1 MTDNSRNDR
10 RPDRGRPDRGRPGD
24 ERASAPKPEAEAP
37 QEDRIAKVIARAG
50 IASRRDAEAM
60 IAEGRVTLNG
70 AVLDSPAVNVT
81 DKDRITVDGD
91 PLPARERTRLWLFH
105 KPRGLVTTAR
115 DPEGRPTVF
124 ESLPEDLPRVV
135 AIGRLDINTEGL
147 LLLTNDGGLA
157 KVIAHPDTGWMRR
170 YRVRAHGDVTQ
181 AELDKLKAGITLEG
195 MDYGPVEAT
204 LDRVQGDN
212 VWITLGLREGKNR
225 EVKKILEHLGLAVN
239 RLIRLSFGPF
249 QLGELESGL
258 VEEVRTKVLK
268 EQLGTKL
275 AGEAGVDFESPVR
288 EPIAPFG
295 SEIRKAKGE
304 RPPRRDDRR
313 DRDDRPHR
321 GGSGERPQRGG
332 ERDFKSRDRDGG
344 PRSGASRGG
353 QGSDE
358 RPRLGGRPERRPAVW
373 RDGGEDRPRHKT
385 PRRGEDPRA
394 ARAAAGERPRERVG
408 AIRAPAGGKVLVER
422 LVSQPKPEGE
432 RPLRHR
438 RDERRPAPGGDDRP
452 RRPKP
457 PRDPGDRPPR
467 RDREGFGD
475 RPPRPPREGPSERPR
490 GGFRSGTAR
499 DDRAGGSF
507 RDDPRKG
514 SGGFKG
520 PGGFK
525 GDRPGG
531 PKREGG
537 AGRGASGGS
546 RPPGGSRPSGG
557 KRPFGGA
564 KGPPRRPRP

>member
-1 MTDNSRNDR
+1 M
-10 RPDRGRPDRGRPGD
+10 
-24 ERASAPKPEAEAP
+24 
-37 QEDRIAKVIARAG
+37 
-50 IASRRDAEAM
+50 
-60 IAEGRVTLNG
+60 
-70 AVLDSPAVNVT
+70 
-81 DKDRITVDGD
+81 
-91 PLPARERTRLWLFH
+91 
-105 KPRGLVTTAR
+105 
-115 DPEGRPTVF
+115 F

-295 SEIRKAKGE
+295 SEIRKARASARRGATTGAIATIARIAADRRAPAARRRARFHE
-304 RPPRRDDRR
+304 PRPRRRSPKRCIARR
-313 DRDDRPHR
+313 PT
-321 GGSGERPQRGG
+321 ERRAPAR
-332 ERDFKSRDRDGG
+332 
-344 PRSGASRGG
+344 
-353 QGSDE
+353 
-358 RPRLGGRPERRPAVW
+358 RRPA
-373 RDGGEDRPRHKT
+373 
-385 PRRGEDPRA
+385 
-394 ARAAAGERPRERVG
+394 
-408 AIRAPAGGKVLVER
+408 RAPADGLARRRRGQAAAQDAAARRGSPRRPRRRRRASARAGRRDQAPAGRKVLVER

-438 RDERRPAPGGDDRP
+438 RRRAPPGARRRRSPAPPEAAARSWRPAAAPGP
-452 RRPKP
+452 RR
-457 PRDPGDRPPR
+457 
-467 RDREGFGD
+467 
-475 RPPRPPREGPSERPR
+475 
-490 GGFRSGTAR
+490 FR
-499 DDRAGGSF
+499 
-507 RDDPRKG
+507 
-514 SGGFKG
+514 
-520 PGGFK
+520 
-525 GDRPGG
+525 
-531 PKREGG
+531 
-537 AGRGASGGS
+537 
-546 RPPGGSRPSGG
+546 
-557 KRPFGGA
+557 
-564 KGPPRRPRP
+564 